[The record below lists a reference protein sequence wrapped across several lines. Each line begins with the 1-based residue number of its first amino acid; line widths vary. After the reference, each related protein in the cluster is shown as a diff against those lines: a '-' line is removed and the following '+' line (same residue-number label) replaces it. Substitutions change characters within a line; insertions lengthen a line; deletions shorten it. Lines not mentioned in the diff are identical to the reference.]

1 MKRLLTIGA
10 VGGLLA
16 WLGSIGALSPGLWK
30 SVFDR
35 ERRRIPEQLKEALEA
50 GKRAAKQAEDDLDR
64 EVRESF
70 RVNSGPRPSP

>member
-10 VGGLLA
+10 IGGLLA

-30 SVFDR
+30 SVYER
-35 ERRRIPEQLKEALEA
+35 ERRRIPAQLKEALEA
-50 GKRAAKQAEDDLDR
+50 GKRAAEQAEEDLDR

>member
-1 MKRLLTIGA
+1 MKRPLTIGA
-10 VGGLLA
+10 IGGLLA
-16 WLGSIGALSPGLWK
+16 WLASIGALSPGLWK

-50 GKRAAKQAEDDLDR
+50 GKRAAKQAEEDLDR